1 MKKYSY
7 LRLFLTATVLLTALL
22 SAALLSGCGRKK
34 NASQIV
40 LTSDFMEDEV
50 FRIED
55 VSCTKSEVMVYLVNS
70 ENRYSEV
77 FGEGIWDKPI
87 GDSTL
92 EGRYKETILARLAQ
106 IKSMTLLAQQYNL
119 ELDEEEENKVAMAA
133 RDYFSY
139 LTDED
144 KTCMGC
150 DLDTITVLYHDFALA
165 SKLYDYITSDVNP
178 EISDDEART
187 ITVNGIL
194 VKTFSVDE
202 NGIRHDFSEEE
213 KKSAYQRILVAKSLL
228 DEGAEFDIVAA
239 EYNEDTQN
247 TYSFGRGVMPPEYEE
262 VAFSL
267 SADEISDVVETEYGY
282 HIIRCLTTFNKD
294 ETDANKGNIVEQ
306 RKQAAFD
313 AAYDAFVVN
322 LTSNLNEPL
331 WSSIRFDKSMGAK
344 SNNFFDIYDKFFTV
358 DIQEAER
365 PSNDN
370 NKGKE

>member
-1 MKKYSY
+1 MRQMKKKINNN
-7 LRLFLTATVLLTALL
+7 RLLYTILSVLLV
-22 SAALLSGCGRKK
+22 AALMTGCGGKK

-40 LTSDFMEDEV
+40 LTSDFLEDEV
-50 FRIED
+50 FRIEEL
-55 VSCTKSEVMVYLVNS
+55 SCFKSEIMVYLVNS
-70 ENRYSEV
+70 ENRYSEI

-106 IKSMTLLAQQYNL
+106 IKSMTLLAQQYDL
-119 ELDEEEENKVAMAA
+119 ALDEDEETKVVAAA

-139 LTDED
+139 LTESDIA
-144 KTCMGC
+144 CMGC
-150 DLDTITVLYHDFALA
+150 DLDTIVGLYHDFALA
-165 SKLYDYITSDVNP
+165 NKLYDYITDDVNP

-194 VKTFSVDE
+194 VKTYTVDD
-202 NGIRHDFSEEE
+202 NGIRHEFSEDE
-213 KKSAYQRILVAKSLL
+213 KRSAYQRILTAQKLL
-228 DEGAEFDIVAA
+228 EEGAEFDLVAA

-247 TYSFGRGVMPPEYEE
+247 TYSFGRGVMPEAYEE
-262 VAFSL
+262 AAFAL
-267 SADEISDVVETEYGY
+267 AADEISDIVETEYGY

-294 ETDANKGNIVEQ
+294 ETDANKSNIVMQ

-331 WSSIRFDKSMGAK
+331 WSSIHFDKAMGAT
-344 SNNFFDIYDKFFTV
+344 SNNFFDIYDKFFTEEV
-358 DIQEAER
+358 EAAER
-365 PSNDN
+365 PRNQQ
-370 NKGKE
+370 

>member
-1 MKKYSY
+1 M
-7 LRLFLTATVLLTALL
+7 L
-22 SAALLSGCGRKK
+22 SLSCLAGCGGKK

-40 LTSDFMEDEV
+40 LTSDFLEDEV
-50 FRIED
+50 FRIEEL
-55 VSCTKSEVMVYLVNS
+55 SCMKSEVMVYLVNS

-77 FGEGIWDKPI
+77 FGDQIWDKSI
-87 GDSTL
+87 ADTTL

-106 IKSMTLLAQQYNL
+106 IKSMTLLAEQYEL
-119 ELDEEEENKVAMAA
+119 TLDEEEEQKVVTAA
-133 RDYFSY
+133 RDYYSY
-139 LTDED
+139 LTEADIA
-144 KTCMGC
+144 CMQC
-150 DLDTITVLYHDFALA
+150 NLDTIIGLYHDFALA
-165 SKLYDYITSDVNP
+165 NKLYDYITADINP

-194 VKTFSVDE
+194 VKTYTVDD
-202 NGIRHDFSEEE
+202 NGIRHEFTEDE
-213 KKSAYQRILVAKSLL
+213 KKSAYQRILIAKSLL
-228 DEGAEFDIVAA
+228 EEGAEFDLVAA

-247 TYSFGRGVMPPEYEE
+247 TYSFGRGVMPQEYED

-267 SADEISDVVETEYGY
+267 DADEISDIVETEYGY

-331 WSSIRFDKSMGAK
+331 WTSIKYDKSIGAT
-344 SNNFFDIYDKFFTV
+344 SNNFFDIYDKFFSQ
-358 DIQEAER
+358 DIREAER
-365 PSNDN
+365 P
-370 NKGKE
+370 GKQ